1 MADVP
6 ALEFRLRGNSWMPDA
21 KLQTPFVQVS
31 LTNQPG
37 EKQKLLQALQEFA
50 RDHRLTKKVLQAADL
65 ALEEHLTNVMKYGYD
80 DAQVHEILVRLEMVN
95 GEFQIEVED
104 DGKAFNPLDYPGPDL
119 NLPLS
124 ERPIGGLGI
133 HLIRKFMDELAYRR
147 EGGRN
152 VLQMRK
158 KVTSSE

>member
-1 MADVP
+1 M
-6 ALEFRLRGNSWMPDA
+6 
-21 KLQTPFVQVS
+21 QVS

-37 EKQKLLQALQEFA
+37 ERQKLLQALQEFA
-50 RDHRLTKKVLQAADL
+50 RGHRLPKNVLQAADL
-65 ALEEHLTNVMKYGYD
+65 ALEEHLTNVLEHGFD
-80 DAQVHEILVRLEMVN
+80 GAQVYEILIRLEMVD
-95 GEFQIEVED
+95 GGLQIQVED
-104 DGKAFNPLDYPGPDL
+104 DGKAFNPLEFPAPDL

-152 VLQMRK
+152 VFQMRK
-158 KVTSSE
+158 RLGREPSDA